1 VKNEANLIETQLNSR
16 DIFEG
21 KILHVKLDTVQL
33 PNGAEATRE
42 IIRHVGAVCVLPLTA
57 DGKVVV
63 ERQFRYPMNEVI
75 TEIPA
80 GKLDSPDED
89 PFEAIKRELREETGA
104 TADKWTCLGPF
115 YPAAAYS
122 DERIW
127 MYLAEDLHFG
137 QQDLDK
143 DEFLDVELVPLET
156 LVEQVMAGQIPD
168 AKTQTAVMRV
178 WAMKNR

>member
-1 VKNEANLIETQLNSR
+1 MNEAHLIEQRKSSKS
-16 DIFEG
+16 IFEG

>member
-1 VKNEANLIETQLNSR
+1 MTNEANLIETQLSSG

-21 KILHVKLDTVQL
+21 KILHVKLDTVRL

-143 DEFLDVELVPLET
+143 DEFLDVTLVPLEE

-178 WAMKNR
+178 WAMKNK